1 MGDLE
6 AASLLLDEDHDYEY
20 SRGINDYEAGAGE
33 GLGDMSPTAARAPA
47 SGGTP
52 RILIASSIWA
62 CSCAVTGVL
71 AAYLP
76 YWRGWYVTS
85 GHEVV
90 ENASSSTNRIT
101 LKTMT
106 SKQQAM
112 LLFKELDWS
121 SLLAADDGFKSMVA
135 QECSNAAQRQQTVL
149 EGRFETRA
157 DEWKEAL
164 RAELK
169 EKLRK
174 NVWRKAAKR
183 GTKMNKKL
191 KGSGGDEE
199 LYADDDDFFDDTVA
213 EIDAD
218 AKFARVKK
226 VAALEKRHA
235 VVAGQVTDLSSQIAE
250 VGGKVEELLKTSKE
264 KEPVDEVERW
274 KEEFVA
280 KIADWKKEQIETGG
294 ADFLKWIADDKNIES
309 IIKKMMDKWLSTSSQ
324 GGEFKNRLVQET
336 FDRVLRQM
344 TAAGLFKQAELLL
357 VQKREE
363 LTKAVSSADDAV
375 AIAEKAAASAVAIA
389 EKARKD
395 VSELINKKEGPVA
408 VGARLRILEDTTVK
422 KADLEKFK
430 TELDTRV
437 TGVERSTVKKADL
450 EKWKTELKESSAKK
464 AALEKRKKTELENLQ
479 AVGKDFAK
487 KVDHDQLQSRVNA
500 LDARVTVVEE
510 KVENVSKFSAS
521 LHSKSPARPHV
532 ATPQKPTLA
541 SVEATVSKAAPASP
555 AEAAAPPPPEVPA
568 GATLATGKT
577 PTPAAAGAT
586 RVTGE
591 GEQDGGREGGP
602 NTSGEGAGGEN
613 EMTKRGLTGT
623 GGGSSGGGPE
633 RRDDAPPHGSSSS
646 ALGASPKHVP
656 KLLHKFVPPTSK
668 NAAKSLP
675 ASASKNEKEAPG
687 LLQSFSKNAPRVGG
701 VAKASASAPSAAS
714 SPVAGDEGAGGESKG
729 GARGGAGDEL
739 APQTGHVNR
748 KSGKGEVDSAVGGQM
763 NAGGTLKES
772 LPEPTTTGSAD
783 AEHDKG
789 KAEHRKRMPPPS
801 PTELGNIT
809 AITAGAPR
817 PSCGG
822 PPGTPGT
829 PGQQGSSTAAQ
840 DARQCSSH
848 PATSG

>member
-6 AASLLLDEDHDYEY
+6 AASLLLDEDRDYEY
-20 SRGINDYEAGAGE
+20 SPGINDYEAGAGE

-90 ENASSSTNRIT
+90 ENASSSTNTIT

-174 NVWRKAAKR
+174 NVWRKATKR
-183 GTKMNKKL
+183 GTKMNKKV
-191 KGSGGDEE
+191 KGGGGDEE
-199 LYADDDDFFDDTVA
+199 LYADDDDFDDSVA

-218 AKFARVKK
+218 AELFDFEKGGGISWEEARQLIADAKFARMKK

-324 GGEFKNRLVQET
+324 GGEFKNRLAQQT
-336 FDRVLRQM
+336 SDWVLRQIK
-344 TAAGLFKQAELLL
+344 AAGLFKQEELLL

-363 LTKAVSSADDAV
+363 LTKAVS
-375 AIAEKAAASAVAIA
+375 
-389 EKARKD
+389 
-395 VSELINKKEGPVA
+395 N
-408 VGARLRILEDTTVK
+408 
-422 KADLEKFK
+422 LEKFK

-437 TGVERSTVKKADL
+437 TGVERSTAKKADL
-450 EKWKTELKESSAKK
+450 EKFKTELDTRVKEIANAKK
-464 AALEKRKKTELENLQ
+464 AALEKLHKTVLENLQ
-479 AVGKDFAK
+479 AVGKNFAK
-487 KVDHDQLQSRVNA
+487 KVDHDQLQTRVNA
-500 LDARVTVVEE
+500 LDARVTAVEE

-521 LHSKSPARPHV
+521 LHSKSPAP
-532 ATPQKPTLA
+532 
-541 SVEATVSKAAPASP
+541 
-555 AEAAAPPPPEVPA
+555 
-568 GATLATGKT
+568 
-577 PTPAAAGAT
+577 AAGAT

-623 GGGSSGGGPE
+623 GGGSSGGGPG
-633 RRDDAPPHGSSSS
+633 RKDDAPPHGCSSS

-656 KLLHKFVPPTSK
+656 KPVHTFVPPSSK
-668 NAAKSLP
+668 FAAKTLP
-675 ASASKNEKEAPG
+675 ASASNNEKEAPG
-687 LLQSFSKNAPRVGG
+687 LLQSFSKNAPRPRSLLSPGMKG
-701 VAKASASAPSAAS
+701 RAARAKAAHEAERAMNSRRKLAMLRQKAA
-714 SPVAGDEGAGGESKG
+714 
-729 GARGGAGDEL
+729 
-739 APQTGHVNR
+739 
-748 KSGKGEVDSAVGGQM
+748 
-763 NAGGTLKES
+763 
-772 LPEPTTTGSAD
+772 
-783 AEHDKG
+783 
-789 KAEHRKRMPPPS
+789 KAK
-801 PTELGNIT
+801 
-809 AITAGAPR
+809 
-817 PSCGG
+817 
-822 PPGTPGT
+822 
-829 PGQQGSSTAAQ
+829 
-840 DARQCSSH
+840 
-848 PATSG
+848 